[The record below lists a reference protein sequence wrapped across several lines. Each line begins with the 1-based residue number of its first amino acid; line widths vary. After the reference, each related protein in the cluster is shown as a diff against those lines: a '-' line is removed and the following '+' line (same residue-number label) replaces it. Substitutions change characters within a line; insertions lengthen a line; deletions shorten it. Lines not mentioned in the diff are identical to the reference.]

1 MLSGA
6 RAFLAPGG
14 AALAET
20 GGFPDE
26 LHAGDADKSSET
38 ANNKRNRLKK
48 DAGESGLK
56 LLEKNKPNLTLTDF
70 DLSRDCGYNK
80 TQKVKEGQ
88 KLKVKESQDQNKEG
102 WQ

>member
-1 MLSGA
+1 
-6 RAFLAPGG
+6 LAPGG

-26 LHAGDADKSSET
+26 LHAGDADKSPET

-48 DAGESGLK
+48 AAGERGLK
-56 LLEKNKPNLTLTDF
+56 LLEKNKLNLTLTDF
-70 DLSRDCGYNK
+70 DLSQGFGYNR
-80 TQKVKEGQ
+80 TQ
-88 KLKVKESQDQNKEG
+88 KVKESQDQNKEG